1 MSRLHGFVKIIV
13 FESIILLQSFP
24 CCLPWT
30 WLIRVEL
37 RYFLHAQPAH
47 YKHCPLQVH
56 NIVHEINNCKPFQTR
71 CIRYK
76 ISHCLYDWLKRS
88 FFRGG
93 KLSASSSCVF
103 PSLSLVETGALQL
116 WQCDFCE
123 THRKRSGKEVITQLQ
138 ISHSSNK
145 SSLQPHLFIFH
156 CFDVTTYLTIS
167 WTMYK
172 TYSYK

>member
-1 MSRLHGFVKIIV
+1 MLPAMVLAYKSWTSLFSACTTSSLQTL
-13 FESIILLQSFP
+13 SI
-24 CCLPWT
+24 T
-30 WLIRVEL
+30 R
-37 RYFLHAQPAH
+37 
-47 YKHCPLQVH
+47 
-56 NIVHEINNCKPFQTR
+56 NIVHELNNCKTFQTR
-71 CIRYK
+71 RIRYK

-145 SSLQPHLFIFH
+145 SPLQPHLFIFH

-167 WTMYK
+167 WTTYK